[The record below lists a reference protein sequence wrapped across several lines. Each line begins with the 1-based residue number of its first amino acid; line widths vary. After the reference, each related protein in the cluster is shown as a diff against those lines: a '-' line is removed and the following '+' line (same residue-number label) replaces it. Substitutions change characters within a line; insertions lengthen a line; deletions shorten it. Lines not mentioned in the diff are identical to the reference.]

1 MQQIIAPIDAIA
13 HPHQR
18 LMDRITAAEVF
29 VQIAE
34 RGSLAAAADA
44 LEMSRAMVSRYL
56 AQMERWAGARLL
68 HRTTR
73 RLSLSPAGEQTLAR
87 CRRML
92 EIAGELVLPPQDEAD
107 PVRGLLRVA
116 CAQSLAQEV
125 LMRPVADFLRA
136 HPQAAIDLR
145 IDARPV
151 NLVEDRI
158 DLAIRITNELDPNL
172 IARRLGDCASVVC
185 AAPAYLA
192 AHGRPLRVEDLAL
205 HNCLTYSYF
214 GRSLWTFTDAAGE
227 PASVPVGGN
236 LSANETQVLL
246 AAAVE
251 GVGIGLQPLYA
262 AAGALARGE
271 LVALLPGHVA
281 QPLGIHGIYASR
293 RQMPAVLRAMLDALA
308 AYFADGRYWPPA
320 LAPGVVPR
328 AISSATTSPAPTA
341 GRAAVAGKAK
351 RRGQA
356 SAAAAAA
363 ARAPTGRPATLKRP
377 RRPPAES

>member
-1 MQQIIAPIDAIA
+1 
-13 HPHQR
+13 
-18 LMDRITAAEVF
+18 MDRITAAEVF

-34 RGSLAAAADA
+34 RGSMAATADA
-44 LEMSRAMVSRYL
+44 LEMSRAMVTRYL
-56 AQMERWAGARLL
+56 AEMERWAGARLL

-73 RLSLSPAGEQTLAR
+73 RLSLTPAGEQTLAR

-92 EIAGELVLPPQDEAD
+92 DVAGELAVPPEDEAD
-107 PVRGLLRVA
+107 AVRGLLRMA

-125 LMRPVADFLRA
+125 LVAPVAAFLRA

-192 AHGRPLRVEDLAL
+192 AHGTPQRVQDLAV

-214 GRSLWTFTDAAGE
+214 GRSLWQFTDAAGE

-246 AAAVE
+246 AAAIA
-251 GVGIGLQPLYA
+251 GAGIAMQPLYA
-262 AAGALARGE
+262 AAGPLARGE

-308 AYFADGRYWPPA
+308 AWFADPACWPPA
-320 LAPGVVPR
+320 L
-328 AISSATTSPAPTA
+328 PA
-341 GRAAVAGKAK
+341 V
-351 RRGQA
+351 RR
-356 SAAAAAA
+356 S
-363 ARAPTGRPATLKRP
+363 P
-377 RRPPAES
+377 RRPAGSSTPPARP

>member
-1 MQQIIAPIDAIA
+1 
-13 HPHQR
+13 
-18 LMDRITAAEVF
+18 MDRITAAEVF

-34 RGSLAAAADA
+34 RGSMAAAADA
-44 LEMSRAMVSRYL
+44 LEISRAMVTRYL
-56 AQMERWAGARLL
+56 AAMEQWAGARLL

-73 RLSLSPAGEQTLAR
+73 RLSLTAAGEQALAH

-92 EIAGELVLPPQDEAD
+92 EIAGELVVPPPDQDD

-125 LMRPVADFLRA
+125 LMAPVSAFLRA

-151 NLVEDRI
+151 NLVEERI

-172 IARRLGDCASVVC
+172 IARHLGDCDSVVC
-185 AAPAYLA
+185 ASPAYLA
-192 AHGRPLRVEDLAL
+192 AHGTPQRMDDLAV

-214 GRSLWTFTDAAGE
+214 GRSLWNFRDAAGE
-227 PASVPVGGN
+227 PVSVPVGGN
-236 LSANETQVLL
+236 LSANESQVLL
-246 AAAVE
+246 AATLQ

-271 LVALLPGHVA
+271 LVALLTDHVP

-293 RQMPAVLRAMLDALA
+293 RQMPPVLRAMLDALA
-308 AYFADGRYWPPA
+308 AYFADAQHWPPA
-320 LAPGVVPR
+320 PV
-328 AISSATTSPAPTA
+328 
-341 GRAAVAGKAK
+341 
-351 RRGQA
+351 
-356 SAAAAAA
+356 
-363 ARAPTGRPATLKRP
+363 RPALKRSR
-377 RRPPAES
+377 RRPSGSSTPTSRP

>member
-1 MQQIIAPIDAIA
+1 
-13 HPHQR
+13 
-18 LMDRITAAEVF
+18 
-29 VQIAE
+29 
-34 RGSLAAAADA
+34 
-44 LEMSRAMVSRYL
+44 
-56 AQMERWAGARLL
+56 
-68 HRTTR
+68 
-73 RLSLSPAGEQTLAR
+73 
-87 CRRML
+87 
-92 EIAGELVLPPQDEAD
+92 
-107 PVRGLLRVA
+107 
-116 CAQSLAQEV
+116 
-125 LMRPVADFLRA
+125 
-136 HPQAAIDLR
+136 
-145 IDARPV
+145 
-151 NLVEDRI
+151 
-158 DLAIRITNELDPNL
+158 
-172 IARRLGDCASVVC
+172 
-185 AAPAYLA
+185 
-192 AHGRPLRVEDLAL
+192 
-205 HNCLTYSYF
+205 
-214 GRSLWTFTDAAGE
+214 
-227 PASVPVGGN
+227 VPVGGN